1 MNSTSDAPKQN
12 TRRCNGQDRLAQL
25 GTPSVIA
32 DMIRPDLPTT
42 RRPSTHAPGPPPPL
56 NIPASHRFFFWCF
69 SGVYVFL
76 VYIKTWFLVYKHF
89 WGVYTKTGVF
99 GFWCIS
105 IFGVYTPEFCPQAK
119 APRKMQ
125 EVGCLGSACFWCI
138 IIFWVY
144 TPKRG
149 LFFGV

>member
-1 MNSTSDAPKQN
+1 MQWARQTGSTRYSIGDCRHDP
-12 TRRCNGQDRLAQL
+12 TRPTDHKETQHPCPW
-25 GTPSVIA
+25 PS
-32 DMIRPDLPTT
+32 PTSEH
-42 RRPSTHAPGPPPPL
+42 PS
-56 NIPASHRFFFWCF
+56 IPQILFLCF
-69 SGVYVFL
+69 SGVYVSL
-76 VYIKTWFLVYKHF
+76 VYIKTLFLVYNHF

-119 APRKMQ
+119 TPRKMQ
-125 EVGCLGSACFWCI
+125 KVGCLGSACFWCI